1 MSVRLSKK
9 HGVNPSLLVCPL
21 CGEEFGVAL
30 LGALKNDEEAP
41 RRMLSTE
48 LCLRCNELTTT
59 HLVIARADEAMNLLG
74 GHVAIKEEAAKHIFA
89 KLERYTGLALAVS
102 TEFDAIVSELQ
113 GMIQE
118 D

>member
-21 CGEEFGVAL
+21 CQEEFGVAL

-41 RRMLSTE
+41 RHMLSTE
-48 LCLRCNELTTT
+48 FCVRCNELTKT

-74 GHVAIKEEAAKHIFA
+74 GYVAIKEEAARRVFV
-89 KLERYTGLALAVS
+89 KLEKYTGLALATPV
-102 TEFDAIVSELQ
+102 EFDAIALELQ
-113 GMIQE
+113 DMIQK